1 MNYDVW
7 AFDPSVRL
15 PMSSLPPV
23 IAASSL
29 YDSFLRSALTRFF
42 DRAVL
47 ETEPI
52 PSASSDGRLAIEP
65 TEDPSALTVRWFGV
79 RYVLRV
85 NARRPFTTH
94 EIRLAR
100 AVGRVL
106 AQRFRA
112 TLNPQFIA
120 ERGELF
126 RGAIEDRYLGAF
138 LDDQPYGFG
147 PGENRADRIASAIE
161 VLRVAA
167 LSSYEN
173 RPISTGVLML
183 TTEFDPVR
191 EPNRRRPRG
200 PGYSQALTMVKSFY
214 RLSDGLHT
222 VFLLNRDGALLDVI
236 DVERWG
242 SELAHEADPVVPCAQ
257 AYLPHARAT
266 LSAGNVCVVLSPS
279 HEIKVFAEGAQVFTF
294 RAANWH
300 LLDLQAKYDLWVHA
314 VGDQRLAQRLFQC
327 ALDLADVRK
336 GALFVVLRNPA
347 ETVPHLVVGSDRL
360 DLGSGA
366 SSSPSSVSRRELL
379 SLVAGRS
386 ADELDPSVLTALA
399 TLDGAVVMDTSGTLI
414 ACGAIL
420 RHTPALDEEWVVEG
434 ARTTAAMSASR
445 FGPVLKVSEDGM
457 ITFFDRER
465 VWDI

>member
-1 MNYDVW
+1 M
-7 AFDPSVRL
+7 A
-15 PMSSLPPV
+15 SLPPV

-29 YDSFLRSALTRFF
+29 YDSFLRSALRRFF
-42 DRAVL
+42 DRATL

-52 PSASSDGRLAIEP
+52 PSVSSDGRLAIEP
-65 TEDPSALTVRWFGV
+65 TEDPAVLTVRWFGV
-79 RYVLRV
+79 RYLLRV
-85 NARRPFTTH
+85 HTRRPFTAH

-100 AVGRVL
+100 AIGRVL
-106 AQRFRA
+106 AARFRA

-126 RGAIEDRYLGAF
+126 RGSIEDRYLGAF

-147 PGENRADRIASAIE
+147 PSENRGDRIASTIE

-183 TTEFDPVR
+183 TTEADPVR
-191 EPNRRRPRG
+191 GPGRRPTQS
-200 PGYSQALTMVKSFY
+200 PLYSPALTMVKSFY
-214 RLSDGLHT
+214 RLVDGLNT
-222 VFLLNRDGALLDVI
+222 VFLLNRDARLLDVI

-242 SELAHEADPVVPCAQ
+242 SELAHEADPVVPCAEP
-257 AYLPHARAT
+257 YRPHARAT
-266 LSAGNVCVVLSPS
+266 LATGNVCVVLSPS

-294 RAANWH
+294 RAANWQ
-300 LLDLQAKYDLWVHA
+300 LLDLQAKYDLWVHS

-327 ALDLADVRK
+327 ALDLADARK
-336 GALFVVLRNPA
+336 GALFVVVRHPS
-347 ETVPHLVVGSDRL
+347 ESVPHLVVAADRL
-360 DLGSGA
+360 DLDPLTRAMPGGG
-366 SSSPSSVSRRELL
+366 VSRRELL
-379 SLVAGRS
+379 SLVSGKTV
-386 ADELDPSVLTALA
+386 DELDPSVLRALA
-399 TLDGAVVMDTSGTLI
+399 TLDGAVVTDGHGTLI

-420 RHTPALDEEWVVEG
+420 RHPPSLDVDEWVAEG
-434 ARTTAAMSASR
+434 ARTTAAMAASR

-465 VWDI
+465 IWDI